1 MSTCISHLLLPWI
14 LLFSNITF
22 SLSILHTI
30 IKLLIFK
37 CLTTSKLTT
46 SFLHFKLLLTLIWF
60 VTMSINRHGSRITRC
75 IPIFI
80 IYNRWSFIC
89 CNILLSI
96 RVFLFKVIC
105 FMYFL
110 YYLLIFV
117 LYFFY
122 FFLEIFKLLMEMG
135 YLLCSTWVF
144 LIIDS
149 CWWRNICFISGPV
162 HVTAFSK
169 ALAHLNTIIV
179 IYTNLIYVHFIKL
192 IIIFII
198 PSCILG

>member
-1 MSTCISHLLLPWI
+1 MPTCISHLLLPWI

-22 SLSILHTI
+22 SLPILQTI

-37 CLTTSKLTT
+37 CLTTSNLTT

-60 VTMSINRHGSRITRC
+60 ITMSINRHGSRIARC

-144 LIIDS
+144 LIVDS
-149 CWWRNICFISGPV
+149 CWWRNICFISGSV